1 VKPELILGNSGSANR
16 YPNNSYP
23 KFLQPNCHCLHG
35 RPRPTSK
42 PYGLRSYGVWKLEL
56 WRTGSRTPARPH
68 TAHRPPPA
76 LHAHTPVAFAKS
88 PFAGGSHQGLKGSN
102 SKAPSSSSSRA
113 NRQGSCRSS
122 QRRGSRHPRA
132 PSRHHAGRPPP
143 NPAGHAILLGC
154 SCSCQSAIQVRVTN
168 LLIPNSLLSPAQG
181 IEQTTEHIPN
191 PNPNPNPTSQTRSKQ
206 HGHGSRAHIPHRST
220 RRHRPRNRATY
231 VFFSISNLLYVYM
244 LSKHH

>member
-1 VKPELILGNSGSANR
+1 MAFGNWNSGVQA
-16 YPNNSYP
+16 
-23 KFLQPNCHCLHG
+23 
-35 RPRPTSK
+35 
-42 PYGLRSYGVWKLEL
+42 
-56 WRTGSRTPARPH
+56 A
-68 TAHRPPPA
+68 AHRPPPA
-76 LHAHTPVAFAKS
+76 LRAHTPVAFAKS
-88 PFAGGSHQGLKGSN
+88 AFAGGSHRGLKGSN

-113 NRQGSCRSS
+113 NRQGSRRSS
-122 QRRGSRHPRA
+122 RRRGSRHPGA

-191 PNPNPNPTSQTRSKQ
+191 PNPNPTSQARSKQ
-206 HGHGSRAHIPHRST
+206 HGHGSRARIPHRST